1 MNDELETLLGL
12 FALIAAFFIAC
23 LPV

>member
-1 MNDELETLLGL
+1 MNDELETLFGL

-23 LPV
+23 LPG